1 MMVQASLIVS
11 VVGWFCIALGVSSV
25 ILQKRLS
32 ELTSFAATSD
42 RPYSRRHNQ
51 RRFRNAQLYLQ
62 NLTQAQGVS
71 LEELI
76 QNVQDYQASLY
87 QKRLEVKQELQQL
100 LEKELSENVSMDTV
114 LERLK
119 QSLPAGVEI
128 QQDAFRK
135 AILRKTPVALETI
148 FRF

>member
-32 ELTSFAATSD
+32 ELTHSLAANH
-42 RPYSRRHNQ
+42 RPYNNSRRHTQ

-76 QNVQDYQASLY
+76 QNVQDYQASLD
-87 QKRLEVKQELQQL
+87 QTRL
-100 LEKELSENVSMDTV
+100 
-114 LERLK
+114 
-119 QSLPAGVEI
+119 
-128 QQDAFRK
+128 
-135 AILRKTPVALETI
+135 ALT
-148 FRF
+148 